1 MRLRQT
7 GILITIVYLAVFGGV
22 HIWRAMFYG
31 HALGDLRAEPG
42 QIAAVFSWL
51 ALPGVLAFLV
61 GFLLKRFSFRAM
73 IGLSTFLVGAGLIW
87 IGLAP
92 SLKEM
97 SLGLL
102 ALGLGPILFYP
113 TVCGLRLLESPRGE
127 AATSLGRLR
136 SFGPLAALLA
146 AGLILLT
153 LSSTSFKVAMPMIG
167 IAVLLVGVLATWG
180 LATDQ
185 RARGHSELRFR
196 RELLPYYSLH
206 FLAGIRSGVFRAFV
220 IVTLVLEH
228 GIEFSTTA
236 TLVLGGSLATL
247 LGYHLIGYIGDR
259 FDKITVLTGLFSV
272 IALNYG
278 GFILFGESAAIL
290 SVLFVID
297 SLLFGTSVI
306 TDSSLRDSG
315 GGTDMAG
322 HLAIGLSLFSLAGV
336 MTPQLGAWLLV
347 VAGAESVF
355 ILGAFAAL
363 ASLLVAR
370 RLLIAPGGTVKLT
383 KMSMPGS

>member
-7 GILITIVYLAVFGGV
+7 GILIAVAYLAIFGGI

-31 HALGDLRAEPG
+31 YALGDIRAEPN
-42 QIAAVFSWL
+42 QIATVFSWL
-51 ALPGVLAFLV
+51 ALPGILAFLV
-61 GFLLKRFSFRAM
+61 GYLLKRFSFRAI

-92 SLKEM
+92 SLKGM
-97 SLGLL
+97 SLGLV

-113 TVCGLRLLESPRGE
+113 TVCGLKLLESPRGE
-127 AATSLGRLR
+127 AATNLGRLR
-136 SFGPLAALLA
+136 SFGPLASLSA

-153 LSSTSFKVAMPMIG
+153 LSSTSFKVVMPMIG
-167 IAVLLVGVLATWG
+167 IAILVIGTLATWG
-180 LATDQ
+180 LAADQ

-196 RELLPYYSLH
+196 RELLPYYGLH

-220 IVTLVLEH
+220 IVTLVREH
-228 GIEFSTTA
+228 GIEISTTA
-236 TLVLGGSLATL
+236 TLVLGGSLASL
-247 LGYHLIGYIGDR
+247 VGYHLIGYLGDR
-259 FDKITVLTGLFSV
+259 FAKITVLTWLFSI
-272 IALNYG
+272 IALNYV
-278 GFILFGESAAIL
+278 GFILFSESAAIL

-336 MTPQLGAWLLV
+336 LTPQFGAWLLK

-355 ILGAFAAL
+355 IMGALAAL

-370 RLLIAPGGTVKLT
+370 QLLIVPVQQGY
-383 KMSMPGS
+383 